1 MTVGI
6 NYKNNEENRLTF
18 LFEYGL
24 FLAKAVTIVLSIG
37 IIIILVVGA
46 SQKPKAGTGEV
57 ELQDLSKKL
66 KRNKQDFIEQTLDK
80 KALKNYKKAQ
90 KKEQEDKVEA
100 KAFVINFDGSSDAHE
115 VNNLREEITAIL
127 QIADKSKDSV
137 IVNID
142 SGGGVVHGY
151 GLGASQ
157 LKRITNAELPLTVCV
172 DKIAASGGYMM
183 ACVANKIVAAPFS
196 IIGSIGV
203 IAQIPNFNKLL
214 KKNDID
220 FEMITSGEFKR
231 TLTLFGENT
240 DKGREKFQQDV
251 ESTHGLFK
259 EFVQANRADI
269 DLEKVATGE
278 YWFASEAQKLGLVD
292 ELNTSDDHI
301 LSLLDSH
308 QIYTVKYTS
317 KKSLPEKLGLGVSQA
332 VASATNMLW
341 TKLQDAKW

>member
-1 MTVGI
+1 
-6 NYKNNEENRLTF
+6 LTF

-24 FLAKAVTIVLSIG
+24 FLAKAVTVVLSIG
-37 IIIILVVGA
+37 IIIILAVGA
-46 SQKPKAGTGEV
+46 SQKPKASAGEV

-80 KALKNYKKAQ
+80 KALKTFKKVQ
-90 KKEQEDKVEA
+90 KKEQEDKLEA

-115 VNNLREEITAIL
+115 VNNLREEITAVL
-127 QIADKSKDSV
+127 QIADKEKDSV
-137 IVNID
+137 IVNIN

-157 LKRITNAELPLTVCV
+157 LKRLTGAELPLTVCV

-183 ACVANKIVAAPFS
+183 ACVANKVVAAPFS

-231 TLTLFGENT
+231 TLTIFGENT
-240 DKGREKFQQDV
+240 DKGRDKFQQEVD
-251 ESTHGLFK
+251 STHGLFK
-259 EFVQANRADI
+259 EFVQTHRQDI
-269 DLEKVATGE
+269 ELEKVATGE
-278 YWFASEAQKLGLVD
+278 YWFATDALNLGLVD
-292 ELNTSDDHI
+292 ELSTSDDYI
-301 LSLLDSH
+301 LSLLESH
-308 QIYTVKYTS
+308 QIYSVRYTS
-317 KKSLPEKLGLGVSQA
+317 KKSLPEKLGFGVSQA
-332 VASATNMLW
+332 FSSAANSLW
-341 TKLQDAKW
+341 TKLQDTKW

>member
-1 MTVGI
+1 M
-6 NYKNNEENRLTF
+6 TF

-24 FLAKAVTIVLSIG
+24 FLAKAVTILLSIG
-37 IIIILVVGA
+37 IIIILAVGA
-46 SQKPKAGTGEV
+46 SQKPKASAGEV

-66 KRNKQDFIEQTLDK
+66 KRNKQNFIEQTLDK
-80 KALKNYKKAQ
+80 KELKTYKKAQ
-90 KKEQEDKVEA
+90 KKEQEDKTSA
-100 KAFVINFDGSSDAHE
+100 KAFVINFDGSSDANE
-115 VNNLREEITAIL
+115 VNNLREEITAVL
-127 QIADKSKDSV
+127 QVADKEKDLV
-137 IVNID
+137 VVNIN

-157 LKRITNAELPLTVCV
+157 LKRITSAELPLTVCV

-240 DKGREKFQQDV
+240 DKGRDKFQQEV

-317 KKSLPEKLGLGVSQA
+317 KKSLPEKLGLGVSKA
-332 VASATNMLW
+332 IASATNSLW

>member
-1 MTVGI
+1 M
-6 NYKNNEENRLTF
+6 TF
-18 LFEYGL
+18 LYEYGL
-24 FLAKAVTIVLSIG
+24 FLAKAVTVVLSIG
-37 IIIILVVGA
+37 IIIILAVGA
-46 SQKPKAGTGEV
+46 SQKPKTNAGEV

-80 KALKNYKKAQ
+80 KELKTYKKAQ
-90 KKEQEDKVEA
+90 KKEQEDKPSA

-115 VNNLREEITAIL
+115 VNNLREEITAVL
-127 QIADKSKDSV
+127 QIADKNKDSV
-137 IVNID
+137 IVNIN

-157 LKRITNAELPLTVCV
+157 LKRLTSAELPLTVCV

-240 DKGREKFQQDV
+240 DKGRDKFQQEV

-259 EFVQANRADI
+259 EFVQTHRQDI
-269 DLEKVATGE
+269 ELEQVATGE
-278 YWFASEAQKLGLVD
+278 YWFATDALKLGLVD
-292 ELNTSDDHI
+292 ELNTSDDYI
-301 LSLLDSH
+301 LSLLESH

-317 KKSLPEKLGLGVSQA
+317 KKSLPEKLGLGVSKA

>member
-1 MTVGI
+1 M
-6 NYKNNEENRLTF
+6 TF

-24 FLAKAVTIVLSIG
+24 FLAKAVTVVLSIG
-37 IIIILVVGA
+37 IIIILAVSA
-46 SQKPKAGTGEV
+46 SQKPKANAGEV
-57 ELQDLSKKL
+57 ELQDLSKNL
-66 KRNKQDFIEQTLDK
+66 KRNKQDCIEQTLDK
-80 KALKNYKKAQ
+80 KELKTYKKAQ
-90 KKEQEDKVEA
+90 KKEQEDKLVA

-115 VNNLREEITAIL
+115 VNNLREEITAVL
-127 QIADKSKDSV
+127 QIADKEKDSV
-137 IVNID
+137 IVNIN

-157 LKRITNAELPLTVCV
+157 LKRLTSAELPLTVCV

-240 DKGREKFQQDV
+240 DKGRDKFQQEV
-251 ESTHGLFK
+251 ESTHCLFK
-259 EFVQANRADI
+259 EFVQTHRQDI
-269 DLEKVATGE
+269 ELEQVATGE
-278 YWFASEAQKLGLVD
+278 YWFATDALKLGLVD

-301 LSLLDSH
+301 LSLLESH

-317 KKSLPEKLGLGVSQA
+317 KKSLPEKLGLGVSHV

>member
-1 MTVGI
+1 M
-6 NYKNNEENRLTF
+6 TF

-24 FLAKAVTIVLSIG
+24 FLAKAVTVVLSIG
-37 IIIILVVGA
+37 IIIILAVGA
-46 SQKPKAGTGEV
+46 SQKPKASAGEV

-80 KALKNYKKAQ
+80 KSLKTFKKAQ
-90 KKEQEDKVEA
+90 KKEQEDKLAA

-115 VNNLREEITAIL
+115 VNNLREEITAVL
-127 QIADKSKDSV
+127 QIADKEKDSV
-137 IVNID
+137 IVNIN

-157 LKRITNAELPLTVCV
+157 LKRLTSAELPLTVCV

-183 ACVANKIVAAPFS
+183 ACVANKVVAAPFS

-231 TLTLFGENT
+231 TLTIFGENT
-240 DKGREKFQQDV
+240 DKGRDKFQQEVD
-251 ESTHGLFK
+251 STHGLFK
-259 EFVQANRADI
+259 EFVQTHRQDI
-269 DLEKVATGE
+269 ELEKVATGE
-278 YWFASEAQKLGLVD
+278 YWFATDALNLGLVD
-292 ELNTSDDHI
+292 ELSTSDDYI
-301 LSLLDSH
+301 LSLLESH
-308 QIYTVKYTS
+308 QIYSVRYTS
-317 KKSLPEKLGLGVSQA
+317 KKSLPEKLGFGVSQA
-332 VASATNMLW
+332 VSSAANSLW
-341 TKLQDAKW
+341 TKLQDTKW

>member
-1 MTVGI
+1 M
-6 NYKNNEENRLTF
+6 TF

-24 FLAKAVTIVLSIG
+24 FLAKAITVVLSIG
-37 IIIILVVGA
+37 IIIILAVGA
-46 SQKPKAGTGEV
+46 SQKPKASAGEV

-80 KALKNYKKAQ
+80 KALKNYKKTQ
-90 KKEQEDKVEA
+90 KKEQEDKLAA
-100 KAFVINFDGSSDAHE
+100 KAFVINFDGSSDANE
-115 VNNLREEITAIL
+115 VNNLREEITAVL
-127 QIADKSKDSV
+127 QVADKDKDSV
-137 IVNID
+137 IVNIN

-157 LKRITNAELPLTVCV
+157 LKRLTSAKLPLTVCV

-231 TLTLFGENT
+231 TLTIFGENT
-240 DKGREKFQQDV
+240 DKGRDKFQQEV

-259 EFVQANRADI
+259 EFVQTHRQDI
-269 DLEKVATGE
+269 ELEQVATGE
-278 YWFASEAQKLGLVD
+278 YWFATEALKLGLVD
-292 ELNTSDDHI
+292 ELNTSDDYI
-301 LSLLDSH
+301 LSLLESH

-317 KKSLPEKLGLGVSQA
+317 KKSLPEKLGLGISKA
-332 VASATNMLW
+332 VASATNSLW

>member
-1 MTVGI
+1 M
-6 NYKNNEENRLTF
+6 TF

-24 FLAKAVTIVLSIG
+24 FLAKAVTVVLSIG
-37 IIIILVVGA
+37 IIIILAVGA
-46 SQKPKAGTGEV
+46 SQKPKASAGEV

-80 KALKNYKKAQ
+80 KALKTFKKVQ
-90 KKEQEDKVEA
+90 KKEQEDKLEA

-115 VNNLREEITAIL
+115 VNNLREEITAVL
-127 QIADKSKDSV
+127 QIADKEKDSV
-137 IVNID
+137 IVNIN

-157 LKRITNAELPLTVCV
+157 LKRLTGAELPLTVCV

-183 ACVANKIVAAPFS
+183 ACVANKVVAAPFS

-231 TLTLFGENT
+231 TLTIFGENT
-240 DKGREKFQQDV
+240 DKGRDKFQQEVD
-251 ESTHGLFK
+251 STHGLFK
-259 EFVQANRADI
+259 EFVQTHRQDI
-269 DLEKVATGE
+269 ELEKVATGE
-278 YWFASEAQKLGLVD
+278 YWFATDALNLGLVD
-292 ELNTSDDHI
+292 ELSTSDDYI
-301 LSLLDSH
+301 LSLLESH
-308 QIYTVKYTS
+308 QIYSVRYTS
-317 KKSLPEKLGLGVSQA
+317 KKSLPEKLGFGVSQA
-332 VASATNMLW
+332 FSSAANSLW
-341 TKLQDAKW
+341 TKLQDTKW

>member
-1 MTVGI
+1 M
-6 NYKNNEENRLTF
+6 
-18 LFEYGL
+18 
-24 FLAKAVTIVLSIG
+24 
-37 IIIILVVGA
+37 
-46 SQKPKAGTGEV
+46 
-57 ELQDLSKKL
+57 
-66 KRNKQDFIEQTLDK
+66 
-80 KALKNYKKAQ
+80 
-90 KKEQEDKVEA
+90 
-100 KAFVINFDGSSDAHE
+100 
-115 VNNLREEITAIL
+115 
-127 QIADKSKDSV
+127 
-137 IVNID
+137 IVNIN

-157 LKRITNAELPLTVCV
+157 LKRLTSAELPLTVCV

-240 DKGREKFQQDV
+240 DKGRDKFQQEV

-259 EFVQANRADI
+259 EFVQANRVDI

-292 ELNTSDDHI
+292 ELNTSDD
-301 LSLLDSH
+301 LSLIH
-308 QIYTVKYTS
+308 I
-317 KKSLPEKLGLGVSQA
+317 
-332 VASATNMLW
+332 
-341 TKLQDAKW
+341 

>member
-1 MTVGI
+1 M
-6 NYKNNEENRLTF
+6 NRKNSEETILTF

-24 FLAKAVTIVLSIG
+24 FLAKAITIVLAIG
-37 IIIILVVGA
+37 GVIILIVGA
-46 SQKPKAGTGEV
+46 SQKPKSATGEV
-57 ELQDLSKKL
+57 ELKDLSKKL

-80 KALKNYKKAQ
+80 KALKAYFKAQ
-90 KKEQEDKVEA
+90 KKNKEEQLEA
-100 KAFVINFDGSSDAHE
+100 KAFVINFDGSTDAHE
-115 VNNLREEITAIL
+115 VNSLREEITAVL
-127 QIADKSKDSV
+127 QIADKDKDSV

-183 ACVANKIVAAPFS
+183 ACVADKIVAAPFS

-259 EFVQANRADI
+259 EFVQTHRADI
-269 DLEKVATGE
+269 ELEKVATGE
-278 YWFASEAQKLGLVD
+278 YWFAMDAQKLGLVD
-292 ELNTSDDHI
+292 ELNTSDDYV
-301 LSLLDSH
+301 LSLLESH

-317 KKSLPEKLGLGVSQA
+317 KKTLPEKFGLGVSQA
-332 VASATNMLW
+332 VASATNNLW
-341 TKLQDAKW
+341 TKLQDIKW